1 MICNSINESLT
12 PFKTK
17 LKTFKDRKGGPS
29 KYIVDNK
36 SEGEFFEVDFEKN
49 VYQNKQND
57 TKCDFGVKTDTTVY
71 YIELKGSG
79 VKGGINQLL
88 STIQETGNCF
98 SKVKDDGKE
107 VLLVKKARL
116 IVSKFPKPDL
126 VRQSKEYK
134 NLVKAVKFIDRKND
148 HLIIKQNIYTET
160 I

>member
-88 STIQETGNCF
+88 SNIQETGNCF
-98 SKVKDDGKE
+98 
-107 VLLVKKARL
+107 
-116 IVSKFPKPDL
+116 
-126 VRQSKEYK
+126 
-134 NLVKAVKFIDRKND
+134 
-148 HLIIKQNIYTET
+148 
-160 I
+160 